1 MAKITAKP
9 VLFKAPI
16 SIGDDE
22 YTAHLNQCQAVPTQ
36 PTTSFTDLDGVTTPF
51 GGDSTWVLNLAGAQD
66 YETVNGLSAFL
77 LDHEG
82 EEITVTFP
90 WAGQDWTV
98 TAIAA
103 AVDVGGTINTP
114 ALFNKSLQCS
124 KPTRTASSS

>member
-1 MAKITAKP
+1 MAKIAAKP

-22 YTAHLNQCQAVPTQ
+22 YTAHLNQCEAVPTQ
-36 PTTSFTDLDGVTTPF
+36 PTASFTDLDGNVTPF
-51 GGDSTWVLNLAGAQD
+51 GGLSSWVLNIAGAQD
-66 YETVNGLSAFL
+66 YETVNGLAAFL

-103 AVDVGGTINTP
+103 AVNVGGTINAP
-114 ALFNKSLQCS
+114 ALFNGALQCS
-124 KPTRTASSS
+124 KPERTPSA